1 MFNVVGFLRSL
12 VRRLFA
18 LRSVE
23 STTAKSTTRS
33 EIAAATV
40 MTSTTG
46 GNEKVNSGFDMR
58 SEIAKLAERIVEP
71 VATKLSA
78 QELEPVVGRIRDT
91 FEDLNK
97 RAPAD
102 ADFQDMAVNIVEPIR
117 SMLSEAEL
125 GRIVDRL
132 SGALAAFC
140 QKVIGGQR
148 AA

>member
-1 MFNVVGFLRSL
+1 
-12 VRRLFA
+12 
-18 LRSVE
+18 
-23 STTAKSTTRS
+23 
-33 EIAAATV
+33 

-71 VATKLSA
+71 VATKLSTR
-78 QELEPVVGRIRDT
+78 EVEPVMGRIRAT
-91 FEDLNK
+91 FEELNTK
-97 RAPAD
+97 GATAD
-102 ADFQDMAVNIVEPIR
+102 ADFEDMAVNIVEPIR
-117 SMLSEAEL
+117 SMLSEAEF

-132 SGALAAFC
+132 SGAMAAFC